1 MLPIIDLSLWLAD
14 RAPAPSRSDG
24 AGFGDRTVAEQFSID
39 LQALRVFLAVA
50 ACGNMTQAARGL
62 GMTQSAVS
70 QIIGGLERGF
80 GARLIDRGHRP
91 LTLTAAGNALQHKA
105 VALINDA
112 ALLPAAVRQAGIS
125 GLPEIRLGM
134 VDTFAATAGP
144 GVIKVLMASAH
155 RLAIWSGLAPQLGQ
169 ALLNRQVDLIVSS
182 DGLDDVDG
190 LERVPLWREPFV
202 LVVPAS
208 YPDDPHLLS
217 LEGLAATAPL
227 IRFSAR
233 SDLGAQIERHLR
245 RSRVMA
251 DRRLEIDS
259 SDAVVPMVAA
269 GIGWSM
275 LTPLCLLQAQ
285 ASARGI
291 RVLPMPSPRATRTL
305 MLLRRTGE
313 FPELAPHT
321 AKVACDVMRRECLSS
336 FR

>member
-1 MLPIIDLSLWLAD
+1 MAERFSVDLH
-14 RAPAPSRSDG
+14 
-24 AGFGDRTVAEQFSID
+24 
-39 LQALRVFLAVA
+39 ALRVFVAVA
-50 ACGNMTQAARGL
+50 GCGNMTQAARGL

-70 QIIGGLERGF
+70 QIIGGLEAGL
-80 GARLIDRGHRP
+80 GAHLIDRGHRP

-105 VALINDA
+105 AALINDA

-144 GVIKVLMASAH
+144 GVIKALMASAH
-155 RLAIWSGLAPQLGQ
+155 RLAVWSGLAPQLGQ

-182 DGLDDVDG
+182 DPLDDVDG

-202 LVVPAS
+202 LIVPAS
-208 YPDDPHLLS
+208 YHDDPQLLS
-217 LEGLAATAPL
+217 LDALAAAAPL

-233 SDLGAQIERHLR
+233 SDIGAQIERHLR
-245 RSRVMA
+245 RTRVMA

-285 ASARGI
+285 ASARGV
-291 RVLPMPSPRATRTL
+291 RVLPLPSPRATRTL

-313 FPELAPHT
+313 FPELAPH
-321 AKVACDVMRRECLSS
+321 AAAVACDVMRRECLVQI
-336 FR
+336 RQAWPVIADEIRIGDGAWT

>member
-1 MLPIIDLSLWLAD
+1 M
-14 RAPAPSRSDG
+14 
-24 AGFGDRTVAEQFSID
+24 AEQFSVD
-39 LQALRVFLAVA
+39 LHALRVFLAVA
-50 ACGNMTQAARGL
+50 TCGNMTQAARGL

-70 QIIGGLERGF
+70 QIIGGLEAGL
-80 GARLIDRGHRP
+80 GACLIDRGHRP

-105 VALINDA
+105 ATLINDA

-144 GVIKVLMASAH
+144 GVIQVLMASAH
-155 RLAIWSGLAPQLGQ
+155 RLSVWSGLAPQLGQ
-169 ALLNRQVDLIVSS
+169 ALLTRQVDLIVSS
-182 DGLDDVDG
+182 DAMDDVDG
-190 LERVPLWREPFV
+190 LERLPLWREPFV
-202 LVVPAS
+202 LIVPAS
-208 YPDDPHLLS
+208 YPNDSQAFS
-217 LEGLAATAPL
+217 LESLAAAAPL

-233 SDLGAQIERHLR
+233 SDTGAQIERHLR
-245 RSRVMA
+245 RSRVIA

-259 SDAVVPMVAA
+259 SDAVVAMVAA

-291 RVLPMPSPRATRTL
+291 RVLPLPSPRATRTL

-313 FPELAPHT
+313 FPELAPH
-321 AKVACDVMRRECLSS
+321 AAAVACDVMRSNCLV
-336 FR
+336 RIKQAWPVIADEIRVGVGA